1 MRGCTKPPGILW
13 VLAVHCSSEGD
24 MLRAKHTQRAAA
36 RSLHGNHWGNRC
48 ALKRKTHWLKAAV
61 LEYKSSIKVLQSG
74 SSRNHADKR
83 HCGSFAFCFNG
94 LLLTFASFAV
104 FIIFISLLFAN
115 YVWRANIPI
124 YPNIT
129 IKHYPN
135 ILGNMMG
142 IPILL
147 VKYYPYIPIIFSKIW
162 FYDFPLKVASGRT
175 SPKFIIWSYLK
186 IGYPKKTT
194 HGFEHV

>member
-115 YVWRANIPI
+115 YVWRANIQ
-124 YPNIT
+124 Y
-129 IKHYPN
+129 
-135 ILGNMMG
+135 
-142 IPILL
+142 IPIL
-147 VKYYPYIPIIFSKIW
+147 PSNIIPIFWGIW
-162 FYDFPLKVASGRT
+162 WGSQYYWWNITLI
-175 SPKFIIWSYLK
+175 SPSYSQRYGSM
-186 IGYPKKTT
+186 ISP
-194 HGFEHV
+194 

>member
-48 ALKRKTHWLKAAV
+48 ALKRKTHWLQAAV
-61 LEYKSSIKVLQSG
+61 CEYKSNIKVLQTG

-94 LLLTFASFAV
+94 LLLTFAV
-104 FIIFISLLFAN
+104 FISLLFAN

-124 YPNIT
+124 LFWVINMSPIIGIFPIILPLYFIIFTNIIIGEILPN
-129 IKHYPN
+129 H
-135 ILGNMMG
+135 
-142 IPILL
+142 
-147 VKYYPYIPIIFSKIW
+147 IPIIFPSQI
-162 FYDFPLKVASGRT
+162 
-175 SPKFIIWSYLK
+175 
-186 IGYPKKTT
+186 
-194 HGFEHV
+194 